1 MQKLFVAFDA
11 SPSAW
16 RALQYAIKLAKEQG
30 RIQLHIANVHPEPV
44 IYGEIQVYA
53 SREKIEEEQR
63 TYSLDILKPAIEE
76 ASRAQVS
83 FESEVL
89 IGHTALTFVSRAEEL
104 QCTGI
109 IMGTRG
115 MGAIA
120 NLVLG
125 SVATK
130 VIHLTKLPVTLV
142 K

>member
-63 TYSLDILKPAIEE
+63 TYSLDILKPVIEE

-89 IGHTALTFVSRAEEL
+89 IGHTALTIVSRAEEL